1 MGLALDEPNDGDER
15 VSLEGVDILV
25 DKFARPYVEGSVVD
39 YVQSLWGKGFTI
51 RPAYAGGC

>member
-1 MGLALDEPNDGDER
+1 MALDEPNDGDER

-25 DKFARPYVEGSVVD
+25 DKFALPYVEGSVVD